1 MSSLSVDEHPA
12 MKKSEAYRRYTI
24 FESEMVES
32 QTVVDKGAG
41 DLAKGRPHLCIQESC
56 TFAFVEPVPAEKHL
70 L

>member
-32 QTVVDKGAG
+32 
-41 DLAKGRPHLCIQESC
+41 
-56 TFAFVEPVPAEKHL
+56 
-70 L
+70 